1 MKAILLTFCLL
12 FMLGCAR
19 PPKPETA
26 IEASVYAAEL
36 EACVVQS
43 STCPGY
49 ILCRQRVA
57 AAHGRAYSGRC
68 VP

>member
-26 IEASVYAAEL
+26 IEAATYGAEL
-36 EACVVQS
+36 EACAVHS
-43 STCPGY
+43 STCEGY
-49 ILCRQRVA
+49 VACRTRVA
-57 AAHGRAYSGRC
+57 TSHGRAYSARC